1 MKIKSIEYENFRNF
15 KNRGFVEFSI
25 DGKPTIIY
33 GNNGA
38 GKTTFHQLFQWI
50 IYGKVKFNKT
60 TNDKLLYNL
69 EMEKTCAVN
78 SQFSVF
84 GKIDF
89 THDNEEY
96 SIRREWIYKKSL
108 FDIKLLN
115 EKFSIIKKNDS
126 NDWIKINNPEEFV
139 EQILPSGLADYFFFD
154 GESMIADLKLKGR
167 DSAKNLKK
175 ALYLILDLNI
185 YDKASS
191 VIGSPTTSN
200 SVLKTL
206 TLRKTDSG
214 SSTELQTLGNQYESA
229 LEKRDSLQAN
239 LDEISRQIKEKQDR
253 ITELSE
259 LIGGANSQKEYNK
272 MREYHKNTKANYL
285 SLVEEQYHLFGDT
298 MIESFPKFF
307 LSTAIKR
314 ASQVI
319 ESQSSMQKVLPG
331 VDVPL
336 IDALL
341 KEEKCICGNK
351 ITDKERE
358 ELTKL
363 YSQLP
368 PYGYA
373 NLYNNFTLIAKNWG
387 KEYSREKVEKH
398 ISEVTKLILLAQK
411 EEEEIAKI
419 DEKIKEDKKYEKLVD
434 ERKEAEQA
442 LEDLKEDAS
451 KCSGELRI
459 AGLRVDKLLKE
470 IERLSSTLEVNKT
483 IDLKISIMEQ
493 VKDYFDQLLIEKSK
507 SYSEKLQDTIQQ
519 LLDEMLEA
527 KRTVEINN
535 DFTLK
540 VYDSYGDES
549 KSEGQFAT
557 VSFAYI
563 GGIFKVLKSEKL
575 LENKEFPLVLDAP
588 FSKLGDEPRQ
598 KVINVL
604 PNYAPQIII
613 FTKDNLHNDFQEN
626 NIGRVYTITSNEE
639 QNIAEIK
646 EGYLWK

>member
-38 GKTTFHQLFQWI
+38 GKTTFHQLFQWM